1 MSWAPHRVC
10 DIKKRKSGNANQKF
24 TSGGQWLRLARLA
37 ALERSATSGQV
48 GKWGKGE
55 VVKWG
60 SGEVVKS
67 TSGSN
72 HINTLT
78 NNGPFE

>member
-48 GKWGKGE
+48 GKWGKG
-55 VVKWG
+55 G
-60 SGEVVKS
+60 SGEVAKWSSQRQVL
-67 TSGSN
+67 
-72 HINTLT
+72 ITLT
-78 NNGPFE
+78 H